1 MLISALVPVNVYHF
15 RYFSTI
21 IKWLKSLG
29 RYAVDNIS
37 LVKTVQILPTQIAIA
52 AFFAMGFVTTYY
64 WLWRRAL
71 VTTPKARGS
80 TLPALNCFCPG
91 LD

>member
-1 MLISALVPVNVYHF
+1 M
-15 RYFSTI
+15 
-21 IKWLKSLG
+21 
-29 RYAVDNIS
+29 DNIS

-71 VTTPKARGS
+71 VTTPKGSRQYLARVELLLSGLGLTALLFWMGFVAPLS
-80 TLPALNCFCPG
+80 TNA
-91 LD
+91 